1 MSMADEPVARADA
14 TARLLDSAMAL
25 GIEIDREEAERWID
39 ALNDGFLDPSFE
51 EVSIETESVPRFRRT
66 PEKVGADSVAAY
78 VERLTD
84 EVHEY
89 TVKEPNYG
97 KAARRMYNI
106 FRITGRDEE
115 AAYIRELFDEPVTAL
130 YQVAALLGTLD
141 EAAHAGDGFDTDA
154 MVAQVDQLIMSAI
167 RALDG
172 PSEADMVRR
181 LLRLRD
187 ALSQRTRS
195 AGRADEVSAARSDA
209 MSALNAYFK
218 RLLTAVPSIASY
230 LDSVSTAHGAAE
242 T

>member
-1 MSMADEPVARADA
+1 MTRDPVHRTGA
-14 TARLLDSAMAL
+14 TERLLDSAMAL
-25 GIEIDREEAERWID
+25 GIEIDRDEAERWID
-39 ALNDGFLDPSFE
+39 ATSEGFLDPYFE
-51 EVSIETESVPRFRRT
+51 EVSLETEAVPPVSRLVK
-66 PEKVGADSVAAY
+66 ESGADSVAAY

-130 YQVAALLGTLD
+130 YHVAALLRTLD
-141 EAAHAGDGFDTDA
+141 AAANAGDAFDTDA

-167 RALDG
+167 RAIDG
-172 PSEADMVRR
+172 PSEAEMVRR

-187 ALSQRTRS
+187 ALSQRAGS
-195 AGRADEVSAARSDA
+195 AGRAAEISVARADA

-230 LDSVSTAHGAAE
+230 LDSVSAAHGAVS

>member
-1 MSMADEPVARADA
+1 MARDPVHRTGA
-14 TARLLDSAMAL
+14 TERLLDSAMAL
-25 GIEIDREEAERWID
+25 GIEIDRDEAERWSEATSD
-39 ALNDGFLDPSFE
+39 ALLDPYFE
-51 EVSIETESVPRFRRT
+51 EGSLESESIPPGSRLVKEM
-66 PEKVGADSVAAY
+66 GADSVAAY

-84 EVHEY
+84 EVHDY
-89 TVKEPNYG
+89 TVNEPNYG

-130 YQVAALLGTLD
+130 DQVAALLRTLD
-141 EAAHAGDGFDTDA
+141 AAAAGDAFDTDA
-154 MVAQVDQLIMSAI
+154 MVAQVDQLIMSEI
-167 RALDG
+167 RDLDG
-172 PSEADMVRR
+172 PSEAAMIRR

-187 ALSQRTRS
+187 ALSRRTGGS
-195 AGRADEVSAARSDA
+195 AGRADEISAARADA

-230 LDSVSTAHGAAE
+230 LDSVSAAHGAAS